1 MGRNAVHN
9 NGQADTRN
17 LASPSSRAPEE
28 QASGDLDQPAGLG
41 RSPDPKSS
49 FTKEQGLQ
57 EAQLRPLQAADF
69 EVDFSLP
76 PPHPIGSP
84 GITRDQAIKR
94 GGPQA
99 HQPVELKPPSNPLKL
114 ASAFKAP
121 AIAQASASPFSLS
134 NQAAHCASS
143 SSSSGG
149 THVLLGTSEQSGS
162 TTAPALGPGSAEKQQ
177 SEVQTGSNSSLQ
189 PATPPLQTP
198 AGQTPSSRPASEQ
211 EGDTTPAGPPSQGRL
226 QGIAKDIQAAI
237 ERKLR

>member
-1 MGRNAVHN
+1 MGSNAGHDK
-9 NGQADTRN
+9 GQVDSRN
-17 LASPSSRAPEE
+17 LASPSSRAPAV

-41 RSPDPKSS
+41 RSPDQKSS
-49 FTKEQGLQ
+49 LPKEQGLQ
-57 EAQLRPLQAADF
+57 EVQLRPLQAADF

-76 PPHPIGSP
+76 PPHPTGSP

-94 GGPQA
+94 DAPQA
-99 HQPVELKPPSNPLKL
+99 HQPVELKAPGNLLKL

-121 AIAQASASPFSLS
+121 ATAQASASPFSLS
-134 NQAAHCASS
+134 NQAANCAS

-149 THVLLGTSEQSGS
+149 TDVLLGTSEQSAS
-162 TTAPALGPGSAEKQQ
+162 TTAPASGPGSAEKQQ

-211 EGDTTPAGPPSQGRL
+211 EGDTAPAGPPSQGRL